1 MAPITLDDAPSAVPA
16 PIDIGTFTDLLTRDG
31 YNPKTDK
38 GHARNYATA
47 VLYLAP
53 SDASGVLNVCQ
64 FASLGCKSGCLYSA
78 GRGGFDPE
86 VPAARINR
94 TRLFRFSR
102 FAFNER
108 LVREIDRHLE
118 KAASRGMR
126 PCVRLNGTS
135 DLPWEKLRLNDG
147 RTVLE
152 TYPDVQ
158 FYDYTK
164 NVRRALANA
173 AGEHPSNYHL
183 TFSRSETNEDDCV
196 RVLRAGG
203 NVAVVFNAR
212 TKHSR
217 RPADPLP
224 ETWHGYRVID
234 ADTDDLRFLD
244 PANVIAGLRAKGPAK
259 SDTFGFVVDIRSA
272 ACHYSA
278 GAPKAPRAAKAA
290 A

>member
-1 MAPITLDDAPSAVPA
+1 METL
-16 PIDIGTFTDLLTRDG
+16 DIGTVHDLLTPDG

-38 GHARNYATA
+38 GHLRNYATA

-64 FASLGCKSGCLYSA
+64 YASDGCRDVCLYRA

-94 TRLFRFSR
+94 TRWFRFAR
-102 FAFNER
+102 FAFNAR
-108 LVREIDRHLE
+108 LVREIQSHIDRALR
-118 KAASRGMR
+118 KGMT

-152 TYPDVQ
+152 TFPGVQ

-173 AGEHPSNYHL
+173 AGEHPANYHL
-183 TFSRSETNEDDCV
+183 TFSRSEVNEDDCV
-196 RVLRAGG
+196 RVLAAGG

-224 ETWHGYRVID
+224 AYWHGYRVID

-244 PANVIAGLRAKGPAK
+244 PANVIAGLRAKGESAK
-259 SDTFGFVVDIRSA
+259 HDTSGFVVDVRDVACSTTDPNA
-272 ACHYSA
+272 ACDVDHYA
-278 GAPKAPRAAKAA
+278 VARAA
-290 A
+290 